1 MLDVLAAFL
10 PRLGIRRCYIGL
22 YVEPAQP
29 AAGLQLVFRFEG
41 GQRIA
46 LPPDGLP
53 LPSRCLLPADALQA
67 AEEDTAQTDLVVA
80 PLHSGEQQI
89 GVLICGTDPAQGLGV
104 GKAFETLR
112 SQLSSALT
120 GVRLRRELE
129 EARRQADEANQLK
142 SRFLAMVSHELRTP
156 RAQIV
161 GLRGLASLE
170 AARLNRSPEVL
181 AEKLLA
187 HHAQIHV
194 SAQHLDRLIR
204 DVLGLARQQ
213 VGQLRLD
220 MQPFDLRE
228 LLAEVARLGEHM
240 AAERK
245 LAWRSELPQEQLP
258 VVGDRARLQQVLL
271 NLLAN
276 AVKFTPRGEV
286 ALLAMQ
292 QDGWVTIE
300 VSDTGIGVP
309 PADQAAIFNEFHR
322 APGAIA
328 RGFGGLGL
336 GLAVTRRLVEL
347 HDGRIG
353 MRSSGME
360 GQGSIF
366 YFALPIVPSSK
377 TAAGRPAEA
386 DRPSAGP
393 VLIVGSHPD
402 DGRVLQKR
410 LTDDGFEAVVAQW
423 QPGEDLLPLM
433 RQHAPGAVIIECAP
447 EAEWGWETLRA
458 LKEHR
463 LTRDVPVIFY
473 TLIEQ
478 CGCGEVLTFD
488 VLTKPVGM
496 AQLEPLLT
504 RLGLGKDAPRAS
516 PTILIVDDDA
526 EMIRVHELLVR
537 ERLPGRTVLTATGGR
552 AALAILRDQSPDLV
566 LLDLMMPEVD
576 GFDVLAGLRADPRT
590 RHVPVVVLTGQALS
604 ELDMERLARGVTVV
618 LSKGVLTTQETIA
631 RISDILAHAPQLGTE
646 GQRQVR
652 RAIAYI
658 HANYAEPISRRGI
671 AGHLGLHMDPL
682 SRYFSEEMGVS
693 IVTFLNRYRLVQ
705 ACKLLESTHQSITEI
720 AGEVGFESHS
730 YFTRTFLRDIGV
742 SPTEYRQRRC
752 RG

>member
-433 RQHAPGAVIIECAP
+433 RQHAPGTVIIECAP
-447 EAEWGWETLRA
+447 E
-458 LKEHR
+458 
-463 LTRDVPVIFY
+463 
-473 TLIEQ
+473 
-478 CGCGEVLTFD
+478 
-488 VLTKPVGM
+488 
-496 AQLEPLLT
+496 LEPLLT

-682 SRYFSEEMGVS
+682 SRYFSEEIGVS

-742 SPTEYRQRRC
+742 TPTEYRQRRC